1 MTSSPQTPADD
12 AFEAARGRYRADEPA
27 LVGLALRLEGDA
39 RLDAAVD
46 ALRPA
51 ADALVAEPARRD
63 ALLGKVMGHSLHPLL
78 TDVPIGA
85 WVSALALDLVG
96 GRAARPAARRL
107 IGLGILAAVPT
118 AISGLADWQHAG
130 RRDQRVGVVHAAGNS
145 VGLLLFGASWLA
157 RGRGHHGRGVALGL
171 LGGAAAGFSGFLGA
185 HLSLA
190 RNVAARD
197 EAFADSLPVS
207 SADRTGDELT
217 S

>member
-1 MTSSPQTPADD
+1 MTTAPQTPADD

-27 LVGLALRLEGDA
+27 LVTLALRLEEDG
-39 RLDAAVD
+39 RLDTAVD
-46 ALRPA
+46 ALQPA
-51 ADALVAEPARRD
+51 ADALVADSTRRD
-63 ALLGKVMGHSLHPLL
+63 VLLGKAMGHSLHPLL

-96 GRAARPAARRL
+96 GRQSRPAARRL
-107 IGLGILAAVPT
+107 IGIGILAAVPT
-118 AISGLADWQHAG
+118 AVSGLADWQHAG
-130 RRDQRVGVVHAAGNS
+130 RRNQRVGVVHAAGNS

-157 RGRGHHGRGVALGL
+157 RGRGHQARGVTLGL
-171 LGGAAAGFSGFLGA
+171 LGSAAVGFSGFLGA

-217 S
+217 G

>member
-1 MTSSPQTPADD
+1 MTTAPQTPADD
-12 AFEAARGRYRADEPA
+12 AFETARGRYRSDEPA
-27 LVGLALRLEGDA
+27 LVGLALRLEEDG

-46 ALRPA
+46 ALRPT

-63 ALLGKVMGHSLHPLL
+63 LLLGKAMGHSLHPLL

-96 GRAARPAARRL
+96 GRQSRPAARRL
-107 IGLGILAAVPT
+107 IGIGILAAVPT
-118 AISGLADWQHAG
+118 AVSGLADWQHAG
-130 RRDQRVGVVHAAGNS
+130 RRNQRVGVVHAAGNS

-157 RGRGHHGRGVALGL
+157 RGRGHQGRGVTLGL
-171 LGGAAAGFSGFLGA
+171 LGSAAVGFSGFLGA

>member
-1 MTSSPQTPADD
+1 MTTLPPPADD
-12 AFEAARGRYRADEPA
+12 AFEQARSRFRTDQPA
-27 LVGLALRLEGDA
+27 LVGLALRLEEDG
-39 RLDAAVD
+39 RLDPAVD

-51 ADALVAEPARRD
+51 ADALVARRPVRD
-63 ALLGKVMGHSLHPLL
+63 ALLGRVMGHSLHPIL
-78 TDVPIGA
+78 TDLPIGA
-85 WVSALALDLVG
+85 WVSALTLDLVG
-96 GRAARPAARRL
+96 GRQSRPAARRL
-107 IGLGILAAVPT
+107 VGVGILAAVPT
-118 AISGLADWQHAG
+118 AVSGLADWQHVG

-145 VGLLLFGASWLA
+145 LGLLLFGASWVA

-171 LGGAAAGFSGFLGA
+171 LGGAAAGFSGFLGG

-207 SADRTGDELT
+207 AADRTGQELT

>member
-1 MTSSPQTPADD
+1 MTTAPQTPADD
-12 AFEAARGRYRADEPA
+12 AFEEARGRYRADEPA
-27 LVGLALRLEGDA
+27 LVGLALRLEEDG

-46 ALRPA
+46 ALQPA
-51 ADALVAEPARRD
+51 ADALVAEPTRRD

-85 WVSALALDLVG
+85 WVSALTLDLVG
-96 GRAARPAARRL
+96 GRTSRPAARRL
-107 IGLGILAAVPT
+107 IGVGILAAVPT
-118 AISGLADWQHAG
+118 AVTGLADWQHAG

-157 RGRGHHGRGVALGL
+157 RGRGHHARGVALGL

-207 SADRTGDELT
+207 SADRSGEELT
-217 S
+217 R